1 MKAVDITLSYNR
13 GNESKPLN
21 SSLLQLLD
29 NVLKCN
35 NFDFNG
41 RHFFQVRL
49 TAMDTKVSPAYPNTF
64 MGWFEDTYVY
74 TYHLQPLIWKRFIL
88 DIFMIWQ
95 HGDEELNLFTTHL
108 NNCMDCMKFEVEKS
122 EQSVHFLDTTVSVG
136 DDGTLTTSL

>member
-1 MKAVDITLSYNR
+1 MKAVDIILSYHR

-41 RHFFQVRL
+41 RNFLQVGR
-49 TAMDTKVSPAYPNTF
+49 TAMGTKVAPAYANTF

-74 TYHLQPLIWKRFIL
+74 TNHLQPLISKRFID

-95 HGDEELNLFTTHL
+95 HGDEELTLFTTHL

-122 EQSVHFLDTTVSVG
+122 EQ
-136 DDGTLTTSL
+136 